1 MNKASS
7 EIKMRLAKLQSAIEK
22 MRKDATPT
30 TSANVEMA
38 IEMLAL
44 PEIAKLEAQL
54 EESKSKH
61 ER

>member
-1 MNKASS
+1 MNKASN

-22 MRKDATPT
+22 MRKDATPA
-30 TSANVEMA
+30 TSANIEMA

-54 EESKSKH
+54 KEQKQNGQA
-61 ER
+61 